1 MWAAKYSYIY
11 ITGEVRADDGSST
24 SNVGWNNYKRVE
36 VAVDGCIH
44 IYADGNFK
52 CSIKDFGNESGS
64 FSNWNDFNGSN
75 KEYLV
80 CFGENWGTTDF
91 GNNGNYGD
99 NTVGNNHYV
108 KLKPRDDGKFDL
120 TKQTTS
126 TLPIVK
132 VIGFVNESSTSWDSN
147 GVEISLDEGCKTASG
162 SFTLYNGENFRIKI
176 GDTEY
181 GPAKDGTSI
190 TLGEAANY
198 TASSN
203 AWQLAK
209 GKKYNIIVDNQAIT
223 VTQNIVDVY
232 LVGDVTGGWN
242 TSDDWKFDTT
252 DGVTYT
258 LTGKNMTSKKNF
270 KLLTSA
276 GAWYGNGDTDISVPY
291 NKALTTSGGNM
302 QLSSDANNVN
312 ITFNLSTG
320 AFSIES
326 AVTYDTYKLNIGGNE
341 VTMSTSDGATYT
353 ASSTLS
359 AGKTISLVNST
370 SGTTL
375 YPSESATYKGGEVT
389 YTMTGAAGNA
399 ITTDNVNNASFSG
412 NYSFTYTVADNTLV
426 VNGAVATYTYD
437 KYYVKYTTNNWSSGS
452 YGSHE
457 MTRQDDGTYTYTL
470 TNPTTAWELAMQKN
484 GTAGDNDFWTDA
496 ENNTYT
502 GGTMDFS
509 MKNHDKNQS
518 KNIKF
523 GEGLRGDYLLTYN
536 PTTETLTI
544 SGGSTPT
551 PSVSYRLKYTEDN
564 WKNSKYSKPLTDN
577 GNGSFGYTF
586 TNPVEG
592 LQFMVQRSTDNGK
605 SYLDFC
611 WPDANDK
618 KYTGGEKT
626 FTMSG
631 GFGNN
636 VTFGAGLSGEYTLT
650 FTPNTTDPKQSTL
663 TISGNS
669 VAGFDDVYLRGSSPL
684 SWTKSEE
691 AYMFTTSD
699 GKIYTLKG
707 VNLGKDVKM
716 KVIKKET
723 MYGYDNAT
731 VVGPAV
737 RDNDTGV
744 NDVIKLTED
753 LVNATITFDITV
765 AATPVITIV
774 NPKSAYLRGDF
785 TDPNWT
791 DKDEYKFSTTD
802 NQTYVLEHVNIA
814 NGKLMKVYYGGTWY
828 GHDAN
833 KVTGPVS
840 AENDGQGG
848 YNMKLTEELKDATIT
863 FTISSTNAE
872 NWTITIVNGGAVEHK
887 AYYFA
892 GDMNRWYSKKFDGDE
907 TASGIDP
914 DIFAA
919 EKDKW
924 QFEYVGK
931 VVGQTEKG
939 WYKYVFDKD
948 KVGMSTLVGQFQI
961 IDDSGWSGSQYSNN
975 PKVENYSD
983 ASGFARYNC
992 RPITREMINERT
1004 VLTKE
1009 TSEGMPGI
1017 IQQAGSNFHLDCNGV
1032 NNAVIYF
1039 LPGENP
1045 KMFITGDPTD
1055 YFIFYSASGK
1065 TGGDNAVSIKI
1076 VNGKP
1081 NTTNYYLPGV
1091 EGLKNYTTED
1101 AKSTAPHMNIEAVT
1115 PTLIDFSDPAFV
1127 NDGNYIK
1134 VFGNSGYVGDL
1145 TKEDFQKKI
1154 INNSQLP
1161 NGISLT
1167 GRGQVY
1173 VAKVPNGF
1181 EYAAGRKFAVTFAKA
1196 FSQSEKETSS
1206 SIVANHLYFFND
1218 NLHVLLNVDN
1228 YEAEA
1233 ANPENNADVKLYY
1246 RVYGYDSEYNTI
1258 VVKSDGTT
1266 ETLYAKNVVIGLTE
1280 KGNDTQKNAGW
1291 VEYNNYKVPS
1301 LTSYTGSDKWHYVT
1315 DANNDFLGIDPKYGN
1330 FFVQFKIVTGPKKS
1344 QATNGPAK
1352 AVDKEYTLYL
1362 PEKTLALNQEG
1373 FYNFNG
1379 QDIYQK
1385 FDGGYTTTG
1394 VEDVF
1399 EDQIVEE
1406 GVDAEPIFFN
1416 LQGQR
1421 VVNPEKGMYIV
1432 VKGNKTYKVMIK

>member
-1 MWAAKYSYIY
+1 MKNLFSKLMMVLLIALFALPAQADFWVTGNEYYAAATGGKKWDEGLAPKPLTKIDNSHFTLTMTVSQENYTHPIILRIAASDSNNWDTFNANAWGIKSGITDAITEDGANIQKWGTNNTNLQFTPASAGTYILD
-11 ITGEVRADDGSST
+11 ISNVNWTNNSAFAKIIKQSSST
-24 SNVGWNNYKRVE
+24 EAS
-36 VAVDGCIH
+36 
-44 IYADGNFK
+44 
-52 CSIKDFGNESGS
+52 
-64 FSNWNDFNGSN
+64 
-75 KEYLV
+75 
-80 CFGENWGTTDF
+80 
-91 GNNGNYGD
+91 
-99 NTVGNNHYV
+99 
-108 KLKPRDDGKFDL
+108 
-120 TKQTTS
+120 
-126 TLPIVK
+126 
-132 VIGFVNESSTSWDSN
+132 VIGFVTDADNWNSTGVALTDN
-147 GVEISLDEGCKTASG
+147 GDGTASG
-162 SFTLYNGENFRIKI
+162 QFTLYKEYFRIKVN
-176 GDTEY
+176 GSEY
-181 GPAKDGTSI
+181 GPAVNPTDI
-190 TLGEAANY
+190 TLGSAMDYIQNGSNSWKLATGSYNIVVDNN
-198 TASSN
+198 TKKVTVTAQASSDSYCLKTS
-203 AWQLAK
+203 A
-209 GKKYNIIVDNQAIT
+209 DN
-223 VTQNIVDVY
+223 
-232 LVGDVTGGWN
+232 WN
-242 TSDDWKFDTT
+242 TTIGLTDKGDGTYSCTMTDPAEGLQFMVQKNGSDFLWPT
-252 DGVTYT
+252 
-258 LTGKNMTSKKNF
+258 
-270 KLLTSA
+270 
-276 GAWYGNGDTDISVPY
+276 
-291 NKALTTSGGNM
+291 
-302 QLSSDANNVN
+302 
-312 ITFNLSTG
+312 
-320 AFSIES
+320 S
-326 AVTYDTYKLNIGGNE
+326 AVTY
-341 VTMSTSDGATYT
+341 S
-353 ASSTLS
+353 
-359 AGKTISLVNST
+359 
-370 SGTTL
+370 
-375 YPSESATYKGGEVT
+375 GGEQT
-389 YTMTGAAGNA
+389 INLGT
-399 ITTDNVNNASFSG
+399 SSG
-412 NYSFTYTVADNTLV
+412 NNITMGSGLS
-426 VNGAVATYTYD
+426 G
-437 KYYVKYTTNNWSSGS
+437 KYTI
-452 YGSHE
+452 
-457 MTRQDDGTYTYTL
+457 TL
-470 TNPTTAWELAMQKN
+470 DPTAK
-484 GTAGDNDFWTDA
+484 
-496 ENNTYT
+496 
-502 GGTMDFS
+502 
-509 MKNHDKNQS
+509 
-518 KNIKF
+518 
-523 GEGLRGDYLLTYN
+523 
-536 PTTETLTI
+536 TLTI
-544 SGGSTPT
+544 TGGSTPT

-564 WKNSKYSKPLTDN
+564 WSNSKYSNPLTDN
-577 GNGSFGYTF
+577 VNGTYGYTF

-592 LQFMVQRSTDNGK
+592 LQFMVQRSTDNGQ
-605 SYLDFC
+605 SYFDFC
-611 WPDANDK
+611 WPAAEDK
-618 KYTGGEKT
+618 DYKGGEKT

-631 GFGNN
+631 AFGNN

-650 FTPNTTDPKQSTL
+650 FTPNETATASTL
-663 TISGNS
+663 KISGAS
-669 VAGFDDVYLRGSSPL
+669 VATFDAVYLTGSFNG
-684 SWTKSEE
+684 WKTDDANYK
-691 AYMFTTSD
+691 FTTTN
-699 GKIYTLKG
+699 GKIYTLTS
-707 VNLGKDVKM
+707 VNLNLGSDPVTM
-716 KVIKKET
+716 KVYKGGT
-723 MYGYDNAT
+723 YYGYDKAT

-737 RDNDTGV
+737 SDGNDK
-744 NDVIKLTED
+744 NIKLTQS
-753 LVNATITFDITV
+753 LVDATITFDITD
-765 AATPVITIV
+765 ATKPVITIL
-774 NPKSAYLRGDF
+774 NPKSVYLHGDFTTNAWTDDPAYKFSTTDGKIYTLTGVNIDNGKKMKVYYDGNPYGYDANKVSTPLKHDGTNDHNMQLYADLIDATLTFDITDATNWKFIVDNNKDAYLRGDF
-785 TDPNWT
+785 TADPWKNT
-791 DKDEYKFSTTD
+791 DEYKFSTTD
-802 NQTYVLEHVNIA
+802 NVTYVLEHVNIA
-814 NGKLMKVYYGGTWY
+814 NGKLLKVYYGGTYY
-828 GHDAN
+828 GHDSS
-833 KVTGPVS
+833 KVLSGPVS
-840 AENDGQGG
+840 PENDGNSG

-863 FTISSTNAE
+863 FTMPSPYSAD
-872 NWTITIVNGGAVEHK
+872 WTVSIVNGGAVEHK

-924 QFEYVGK
+924 QFEYVGE
-931 VVGQTEKG
+931 VAGQTEKG
-939 WYKYVFDKD
+939 WYKYVFDKE

-992 RPITREMINERT
+992 RPITREMINGRT

-1032 NNAVIYF
+1032 NHAVIYF

-1045 KMFITGDPTD
+1045 KMFITGHPTD

-1101 AKSTAPHMNIEAVT
+1101 AQTIAPHMNIEAVT
-1115 PTLIDFSDPAFV
+1115 PTLIDFSNANFV
-1127 NDGNYIK
+1127 SDDNYNK

-1145 TKEDFQKKI
+1145 TKEEFQNKI
-1154 INNSQLP
+1154 INDSQLP

-1167 GRGQVY
+1167 GRGKVY

-1181 EYAAGRKFAVTFAKA
+1181 EYAAGRKFAVTFEKA

-1233 ANPENNADVKLYY
+1233 ADPENNADVKLYY

-1280 KGNDTQKNAGW
+1280 AGNETQKNAGW

-1352 AVDKEYTLYL
+1352 VVDKEYTLYL

-1379 QDIYQK
+1379 QDLYQK

>member
-1 MWAAKYSYIY
+1 MMVLLIALFALPAQAKFYATGDANYATATGATAWGGSPNAFELNEVSADSHYTLIMNVTDALAKKD
-11 ITGEVRADDGSST
+11 ITLRLST
-24 SNVGWNNYKRVE
+24 SNSSTWDTTNGDTSGFNNNAWGIASGTTNQIIENTTHPIKKCGTNGTNLKFTPSSTGKYILDITDVNMTAGTANVKVYKEPDLPENLYIGMNISSSDWTFGTKMESKGNGVFEYTFTNDKNPFYFLISAASTNTPTWTDSEKAKFYSPGSADYEITTANGRMNAAQIVKKNNGGNVFKMTE
-36 VAVDGCIH
+36 DGT
-44 IYADGNFK
+44 YKVTVNLTDATNGTVTVSPVQETSTNTY
-52 CSIKDFGNESGS
+52 SIKGTIDGSDWGTQAMTKKNGVWEWTATVKAGS
-64 FSNWNDFNGSN
+64 FGIQKLDKNGNQVNWIWSADKASISAAGVYNAVIQN
-75 KEYLV
+75 
-80 CFGENWGTTDF
+80 
-91 GNNGNYGD
+91 GNNG
-99 NTVGNNHYV
+99 
-108 KLKPRDDGKFDL
+108 
-120 TKQTTS
+120 
-126 TLPIVK
+126 
-132 VIGFVNESSTSWDSN
+132 
-147 GVEISLDEGCKTASG
+147 
-162 SFTLYNGENFRIKI
+162 
-176 GDTEY
+176 
-181 GPAKDGTSI
+181 
-190 TLGEAANY
+190 AN
-198 TASSN
+198 
-203 AWQLAK
+203 W
-209 GKKYNIIVDNQAIT
+209 
-223 VTQNIVDVY
+223 
-232 LVGDVTGGWN
+232 
-242 TSDDWKFDTT
+242 
-252 DGVTYT
+252 
-258 LTGKNMTSKKNF
+258 
-270 KLLTSA
+270 
-276 GAWYGNGDTDISVPY
+276 
-291 NKALTTSGGNM
+291 
-302 QLSSDANNVN
+302 
-312 ITFNLSTG
+312 
-320 AFSIES
+320 
-326 AVTYDTYKLNIGGNE
+326 
-341 VTMSTSDGATYT
+341 
-353 ASSTLS
+353 SSTL
-359 AGKTISLVNST
+359 AG
-370 SGTTL
+370 
-375 YPSESATYKGGEVT
+375 E
-389 YTMTGAAGNA
+389 YTF
-399 ITTDNVNNASFSG
+399 SF
-412 NYSFTYTVADNTLV
+412 
-426 VNGAVATYTYD
+426 
-437 KYYVKYTTNNWSSGS
+437 
-452 YGSHE
+452 
-457 MTRQDDGTYTYTL
+457 
-470 TNPTTAWELAMQKN
+470 NPE
-484 GTAGDNDFWTDA
+484 
-496 ENNTYT
+496 
-502 GGTMDFS
+502 TM
-509 MKNHDKNQS
+509 K
-518 KNIKF
+518 
-523 GEGLRGDYLLTYN
+523 
-536 PTTETLTI
+536 LTI
-544 SGGSTPT
+544 SGGSSIPT
-551 PSVSYRLKYTEDN
+551 VSYRLKYTEDN
-564 WKNSKYSKPLTDN
+564 WSNSKYSKPLTDN
-577 GNGSFGYTF
+577 GNGTYGYTF

-631 GFGNN
+631 AFGNN
-636 VTFGAGLSGEYTLT
+636 VTFGAGLKGDYTLT
-650 FTPNTTDPKQSTL
+650 FTPNTPATASTL
-663 TISGNS
+663 TIKGTA
-669 VAGFDDVYLRGSSPL
+669 VAAFDDVYLRGSDPL
-684 SWTKSEE
+684 SWSENKAE
-691 AYMFTTSD
+691 YKFSTTD
-699 GKIYTLKG
+699 GKIYTLTG
-707 VNLGKDVKM
+707 VNLNSGVTM
-716 KVIKKET
+716 KVYKKGT
-723 MYGYDNAT
+723 WYGYDADKIS
-731 VVGPAV
+731 GPVKQASS
-737 RDNDTGV
+737 DN
-744 NDVIKLTED
+744 NIELTEALSD
-753 LVNATITFDITV
+753 ATITFDITN
-765 AATPVITIV
+765 AENWKLTIV

-802 NQTYVLEHVNIA
+802 NQIYVLEHVNIA
-814 NGKLMKVYYGGTWY
+814 NGKLMKVYYGGNYY
-828 GHDAN
+828 GHDKN
-833 KVTGPVS
+833 KVTGPVI
-840 AENDGQGG
+840 AENDNQSG

-863 FTISSTNAE
+863 FDITDAV
-872 NWTITIVNGGAVEHK
+872 NWKLTIVNGGAVEHK

-924 QFEYVGK
+924 QFEYVGE
-931 VVGQTEKG
+931 VAGQTEKG
-939 WYKYVFDKD
+939 WYKYVFDKE

-992 RPITREMINERT
+992 RPITRKMINERT
-1004 VLTKE
+1004 VMTKE

-1032 NNAVIYF
+1032 NDAVIYF

-1045 KMFITGDPTD
+1045 KMYITGHPTD

-1065 TGGDNAVSIKI
+1065 TGGDDAVSIKI

-1101 AKSTAPHMNIEAVT
+1101 AQTIAPHMNIEAVT
-1115 PTLIDFSDPAFV
+1115 PTLIDFSDANFV
-1127 NDGNYIK
+1127 SDDNYNK

-1145 TKEDFQKKI
+1145 TKEEFQNKI
-1154 INNSQLP
+1154 INDSQLP

-1167 GRGQVY
+1167 DRGKVY

-1181 EYAAGRKFAVTFAKA
+1181 EYAAGRKFAVTFKEA

-1218 NLHVLLNVDN
+1218 NLHVLLNVDE
-1228 YEAEA
+1228 YEAGA
-1233 ANPENNADVKLYY
+1233 ENEDAYVKLYY

-1330 FFVQFKIVTGPKKS
+1330 FFVQFKIVTGPKS
-1344 QATNGPAK
+1344 AQGAANGPAK

>member
-1 MWAAKYSYIY
+1 MKNLFSKLMMVLLIALFALPAQAKFYATGDANYATATGATAWGGSPNAFELNEVSADSHYTLIMNVTDALAKKD
-11 ITGEVRADDGSST
+11 ITLRLST
-24 SNVGWNNYKRVE
+24 SNSSTWDTTNGDTSGFNNNAWGIASGTTNQIIENTTHPIKKCGTNGTNLKFTPSSTGKYILDITDVNMTAGTANVKVYKEPDLPENLYIGMNISSSDWTFGTKMESKGNGVFEYTFTNDKNPFYFLISAASTNTPTWTDSEKAKFYSPGSADYEITTANGRMNAAQIVKKNNGGNVFKMTE
-36 VAVDGCIH
+36 DGT
-44 IYADGNFK
+44 YKVTVNLTDATNGTVTVSPVQETSTNTY
-52 CSIKDFGNESGS
+52 SIKGTIDGSDWGTQAMTKKNGVWEWTATVKAGS
-64 FSNWNDFNGSN
+64 FGIQKLDKNGNQVNWIWSADKASISAAGVYNAVIQN
-75 KEYLV
+75 
-80 CFGENWGTTDF
+80 
-91 GNNGNYGD
+91 GNNG
-99 NTVGNNHYV
+99 
-108 KLKPRDDGKFDL
+108 
-120 TKQTTS
+120 
-126 TLPIVK
+126 
-132 VIGFVNESSTSWDSN
+132 
-147 GVEISLDEGCKTASG
+147 
-162 SFTLYNGENFRIKI
+162 
-176 GDTEY
+176 
-181 GPAKDGTSI
+181 
-190 TLGEAANY
+190 AN
-198 TASSN
+198 
-203 AWQLAK
+203 W
-209 GKKYNIIVDNQAIT
+209 
-223 VTQNIVDVY
+223 
-232 LVGDVTGGWN
+232 
-242 TSDDWKFDTT
+242 
-252 DGVTYT
+252 
-258 LTGKNMTSKKNF
+258 
-270 KLLTSA
+270 
-276 GAWYGNGDTDISVPY
+276 
-291 NKALTTSGGNM
+291 
-302 QLSSDANNVN
+302 
-312 ITFNLSTG
+312 
-320 AFSIES
+320 
-326 AVTYDTYKLNIGGNE
+326 
-341 VTMSTSDGATYT
+341 
-353 ASSTLS
+353 SSTL
-359 AGKTISLVNST
+359 AG
-370 SGTTL
+370 
-375 YPSESATYKGGEVT
+375 E
-389 YTMTGAAGNA
+389 YTF
-399 ITTDNVNNASFSG
+399 SF
-412 NYSFTYTVADNTLV
+412 
-426 VNGAVATYTYD
+426 
-437 KYYVKYTTNNWSSGS
+437 
-452 YGSHE
+452 
-457 MTRQDDGTYTYTL
+457 
-470 TNPTTAWELAMQKN
+470 NPE
-484 GTAGDNDFWTDA
+484 
-496 ENNTYT
+496 
-502 GGTMDFS
+502 TM
-509 MKNHDKNQS
+509 K
-518 KNIKF
+518 
-523 GEGLRGDYLLTYN
+523 
-536 PTTETLTI
+536 LTI
-544 SGGSTPT
+544 SGGSSIPT
-551 PSVSYRLKYTEDN
+551 VSYRLKYTEDN
-564 WKNSKYSKPLTDN
+564 WSNSKYSKPLTDN
-577 GNGSFGYTF
+577 GNGTYGYTF

-631 GFGNN
+631 AFGNN
-636 VTFGAGLSGEYTLT
+636 VTFGAGLKGDYTLT
-650 FTPNTTDPKQSTL
+650 FTPNTPATASTL
-663 TISGNS
+663 TIKGTA
-669 VAGFDDVYLRGSSPL
+669 VAAFDDVYLRGSDPL
-684 SWTKSEE
+684 SWSENKAE
-691 AYMFTTSD
+691 YKFSTTD
-699 GKIYTLKG
+699 GKIYTLTG
-707 VNLGKDVKM
+707 VNLNSGVTM
-716 KVIKKET
+716 KVYKKGT
-723 MYGYDNAT
+723 WYGYDADKIS
-731 VVGPAV
+731 GPVKQASS
-737 RDNDTGV
+737 DN
-744 NDVIKLTED
+744 NIELTEALSD
-753 LVNATITFDITV
+753 ATITFDITN
-765 AATPVITIV
+765 AENWKLTIV

-802 NQTYVLEHVNIA
+802 NQIYVLEHVNIA
-814 NGKLMKVYYGGTWY
+814 NGKLMKVYYGGNYY
-828 GHDAN
+828 GHDKN
-833 KVTGPVS
+833 KVTGPVI
-840 AENDGQGG
+840 AENDNQSG

-863 FTISSTNAE
+863 FDITDAV
-872 NWTITIVNGGAVEHK
+872 NWKLTIVNGGAVEHK

-924 QFEYVGK
+924 QFEYVGE
-931 VVGQTEKG
+931 VAGQTEKG
-939 WYKYVFDKD
+939 WYKYVFDKE

-992 RPITREMINERT
+992 RPITRKMINERT
-1004 VLTKE
+1004 VMTKE

-1032 NNAVIYF
+1032 NDAVIYF

-1045 KMFITGDPTD
+1045 KMYITGHPTD

-1065 TGGDNAVSIKI
+1065 TGGDDAVSIKI

-1101 AKSTAPHMNIEAVT
+1101 AQTIAPHMNIEAVT
-1115 PTLIDFSDPAFV
+1115 PTLIDFSDANFV
-1127 NDGNYIK
+1127 SDDNYNK

-1145 TKEDFQKKI
+1145 TKEEFQNKI
-1154 INNSQLP
+1154 INDSQLP

-1167 GRGQVY
+1167 DRGKVY

-1181 EYAAGRKFAVTFAKA
+1181 EYAAGRKFAVTFKEA

-1218 NLHVLLNVDN
+1218 NLHVLLNVDE
-1228 YEAEA
+1228 YEAGA
-1233 ANPENNADVKLYY
+1233 ENEDAYVKLYY

-1330 FFVQFKIVTGPKKS
+1330 FFVQFKIVTGPKS
-1344 QATNGPAK
+1344 AQGAANGPAK

>member
-1 MWAAKYSYIY
+1 MMVLLIALFALPAQAKFYATGDANYATATGATAWGGSPNAFELNEVSADSHYTLIMNVTDALAKKD
-11 ITGEVRADDGSST
+11 ITLRLST
-24 SNVGWNNYKRVE
+24 SN
-36 VAVDGCIH
+36 
-44 IYADGNFK
+44 
-52 CSIKDFGNESGS
+52 
-64 FSNWNDFNGSN
+64 
-75 KEYLV
+75 
-80 CFGENWGTTDF
+80 
-91 GNNGNYGD
+91 
-99 NTVGNNHYV
+99 
-108 KLKPRDDGKFDL
+108 
-120 TKQTTS
+120 
-126 TLPIVK
+126 
-132 VIGFVNESSTSWDSN
+132 SSTW
-147 GVEISLDEGCKTASG
+147 
-162 SFTLYNGENFRIKI
+162 
-176 GDTEY
+176 
-181 GPAKDGTSI
+181 
-190 TLGEAANY
+190 
-198 TASSN
+198 
-203 AWQLAK
+203 
-209 GKKYNIIVDNQAIT
+209 
-223 VTQNIVDVY
+223 
-232 LVGDVTGGWN
+232 
-242 TSDDWKFDTT
+242 DTT
-252 DGVTYT
+252 DGDTSGFNNNAWGIASGT
-258 LTGKNMTSKKNF
+258 TNQIIENTTHPIKKCGTNGTNLKFTPSSTGKYILDITDVNMTAGTANVKVYKEPDLPENLYIGMNISSSDWTFGTKMESKGNGVFEYTFTNDKNPFYFLISAASTNTPTWTDSEKAKFYSPGSADYEITTANGRMNAAQIVKKNNGGNVF
-270 KLLTSA
+270 KMTEDGTYKVTVNLTDATNGTVTVSPVQETSTNTYSIKGTIDGSDWGTQAMKKNNGVWEWTSTVKAGSFGIQKLDKDGNQVNWIWSA
-276 GAWYGNGDTDISVPY
+276 DKASISTPGVYNAVIQNGD
-291 NKALTTSGGNM
+291 NG
-302 QLSSDANNVN
+302 ANW
-312 ITFNLSTG
+312 
-320 AFSIES
+320 
-326 AVTYDTYKLNIGGNE
+326 
-341 VTMSTSDGATYT
+341 
-353 ASSTLS
+353 SSTL
-359 AGKTISLVNST
+359 AG
-370 SGTTL
+370 
-375 YPSESATYKGGEVT
+375 E
-389 YTMTGAAGNA
+389 YTF
-399 ITTDNVNNASFSG
+399 SF
-412 NYSFTYTVADNTLV
+412 D
-426 VNGAVATYTYD
+426 
-437 KYYVKYTTNNWSSGS
+437 
-452 YGSHE
+452 
-457 MTRQDDGTYTYTL
+457 
-470 TNPTTAWELAMQKN
+470 P
-484 GTAGDNDFWTDA
+484 
-496 ENNTYT
+496 EN
-502 GGTMDFS
+502 
-509 MKNHDKNQS
+509 MK
-518 KNIKF
+518 
-523 GEGLRGDYLLTYN
+523 
-536 PTTETLTI
+536 LTI

-564 WKNSKYSKPLTDN
+564 WSNSEYSKPLTDN
-577 GNGSFGYTF
+577 GNGTYGYTF
-586 TNPVEG
+586 NNPVEG
-592 LQFMVQRSTDNGK
+592 LQFMVQRSKDNGK

-663 TISGNS
+663 KIKGTA
-669 VAGFDDVYLRGSSPL
+669 VAAFDDVYLRGSDPL
-684 SWTKSEE
+684 SWTENKE
-691 AYMFTTSD
+691 AYKFTTTD
-699 GKIYTLKG
+699 GKIYTLTG
-707 VNLGKDVKM
+707 VNLNSGVTM
-716 KVIKKET
+716 KVRKDDT
-723 MYGYDNAT
+723 NYGYNNAT
-731 VVGPAV
+731 VVSSV
-737 RDNDTGV
+737 SEGV
-744 NDVIKLTED
+744 DDGFGGQNIKLTQALSD
-753 LVNATITFDITV
+753 ATITFDITD
-765 AATPVITIV
+765 ATKPVITIV

-791 DKDEYKFSTTD
+791 DKNEYKFSTTD
-802 NQTYVLEHVNIA
+802 NQIYVLEHVNIA
-814 NGKLMKVYYGGTWY
+814 NGKLMKVYYGGNYY
-828 GHDAN
+828 GHDKN
-833 KVTGPVS
+833 KVTGPVI
-840 AENDGQGG
+840 AENDNQSG

-863 FTISSTNAE
+863 FDITDAV
-872 NWTITIVNGGAVEHK
+872 NWKLTIVNGGAVEHK

-914 DIFAA
+914 NIFAA

-924 QFEYVGK
+924 KFEYVGE
-931 VVGQTEKG
+931 VAGQTEKG
-939 WYKYVFDKD
+939 WYKYVFDKK

-992 RPITREMINERT
+992 RPITREMINGRT

-1009 TSEGMPGI
+1009 TSKGMPGI

-1055 YFIFYSASGK
+1055 YFIFYSASDK
-1065 TGGDNAVSIKI
+1065 DGGDNAVSIKI

-1101 AKSTAPHMNIEAVT
+1101 AQSTAPHMNIEAVT

-1127 NDGNYIK
+1127 NDDNYIK

-1161 NGISLT
+1161 NGISLV
-1167 GRGQVY
+1167 GRGKVY

-1181 EYAAGRKFAVTFAKA
+1181 EYAAGRKFAVTFEKA

-1218 NLHVLLNVDN
+1218 NLHVLLNVDE
-1228 YEAEA
+1228 YEAGAEKEDA
-1233 ANPENNADVKLYY
+1233 YVKLYY

-1315 DANNDFLGIDPKYGN
+1315 DEDNQYLGIDPKFGN
-1330 FFVQFKIVTGPKKS
+1330 FFVQFKIVTGPKNS
-1344 QATNGPAK
+1344 QATNGPAQV
-1352 AVDKEYTLYL
+1352 VDKEYTLYL

-1385 FDGGYTTTG
+1385 FDGGYTTTD

>member
-1 MWAAKYSYIY
+1 MYLYQ
-11 ITGEVRADDGSST
+11 GSSEIQEPMIKLADT
-24 SNVGWNNYKRVE
+24 NIWYYTGDNDCKAVIFKQQGTWTGQVGENGTPTLDDLTLYDGNATKYPKAPQLKGSWGGNTNDYRVLPLTYVSGAVYKTDTQTFPSSGNVNFGFQIVKDNSTTWFYLNNTTL
-36 VAVDGCIH
+36 D
-44 IYADGNFK
+44 ADGDTAPLKNETK
-52 CSIKDFGNESGS
+52 TNSSIVLPAGTKYHLEVD
-64 FSNWNDFNGSN
+64 FSNI
-75 KEYLV
+75 
-80 CFGENWGTTDF
+80 
-91 GNNGNYGD
+91 NNA
-99 NTVGNNHYV
+99 V
-108 KLKPRDDGKFDL
+108 KLVVEK
-120 TKQTTS
+120 TTTTAS
-126 TLPIVK
+126 
-132 VIGFVNESSTSWDSN
+132 VIGFVADANDWNST
-147 GVEISLDEGCKTASG
+147 GVELTDNGDGTASG
-162 SFTLYNGENFRIKI
+162 QFTLYKEYFRIKVN
-176 GDTEY
+176 GSQY
-181 GPAKDGTSI
+181 GPATNPTDI
-190 TLGEAANY
+190 TLGSAMDY
-198 TASSN
+198 TPQTSN
-203 AWQLAK
+203 SWKLAT
-209 GKKYNIIVDNQAIT
+209 GTYNIVVDNNTNKIT
-223 VTQNIVDVY
+223 VTAQ
-232 LVGDVTGGWN
+232 
-242 TSDDWKFDTT
+242 
-252 DGVTYT
+252 
-258 LTGKNMTSKKNF
+258 
-270 KLLTSA
+270 
-276 GAWYGNGDTDISVPY
+276 
-291 NKALTTSGGNM
+291 
-302 QLSSDANNVN
+302 
-312 ITFNLSTG
+312 
-320 AFSIES
+320 
-326 AVTYDTYKLNIGGNE
+326 
-341 VTMSTSDGATYT
+341 
-353 ASSTLS
+353 AS
-359 AGKTISLVNST
+359 
-370 SGTTL
+370 
-375 YPSESATYKGGEVT
+375 
-389 YTMTGAAGNA
+389 
-399 ITTDNVNNASFSG
+399 
-412 NYSFTYTVADNTLV
+412 
-426 VNGAVATYTYD
+426 YD
-437 KYYVKYTTNNWSSGS
+437 KYYVKYTKDNWSSYGS
-452 YGSHE
+452 YE
-457 MTRQDDGTYTYTL
+457 MKRQENGTYTYTL
-470 TNPTTAWELAMQKN
+470 TDPKTSWQLAMQDNSK
-484 GTAGDNDFWTDA
+484 NDFWTNSED
-496 ENNTYT
+496 NTYT
-502 GGTMDFS
+502 GGTKSFTMEGTS
-509 MKNHDKNQS
+509 S
-518 KNIKF
+518 KNILF
-523 GEGLRGDYLLTYN
+523 GDGLSGDYTLTYN
-536 PTTETLTI
+536 PSTKKLTI

-564 WKNSKYSKPLTDN
+564 WSNSKYSKPLTDN
-577 GNGSFGYTF
+577 DDGTFGYTI

-592 LQFMVQRSTDNGK
+592 LQFMVQKSTDNGK

-611 WPDANDK
+611 WPAADDK
-618 KYTGGEKT
+618 DYKGGDKT

-631 GFGNN
+631 AFGNN
-636 VTFGAGLSGEYTLT
+636 VTFGAGLSGDYTLT
-650 FTPNTTDPKQSTL
+650 FTPNETATASTL
-663 TISGNS
+663 TIKGTA
-669 VAGFDDVYLRGSSPL
+669 VAAFDNIYLRGSNPL
-684 SWTKSEE
+684 SWSENKDE
-691 AYMFTTSD
+691 YKFSPTAD
-699 GKIYTLKG
+699 GKIYTLTG
-707 VNLGKDVKM
+707 VNLDKNVEMKAYNSTKD
-716 KVIKKET
+716 T
-723 MYGYDNAT
+723 WYGYDNSDVA
-731 VVGPAV
+731 GPTS
-737 RDNDTGV
+737 NS
-744 NDVIKLTED
+744 NNNIKLDEKID
-753 LVNATITFDITV
+753 DATITLDLSD
-765 AATPVITIV
+765 AKPKITIV
-774 NPKSAYLRGDF
+774 NPKPVYLRGDFTTTAWTDDPAYKFTTTDGKIYTLTGVNIANGKKMKVYYDGNPYGYDANKVSTPLKDDGTNDHNMQLYADLIDATLTFDITNPTNWKLTVDNNKDAYLRGDF
-785 TDPNWT
+785 TTKAWE
-791 DKDEYKFSTTD
+791 KDEAYKFSTTD
-802 NQTYVLEHVNIA
+802 NQTYVLEHVNLA
-814 NGKLMKVYYGGTWY
+814 AGTLMKVYYGGTYY
-828 GHDAN
+828 GHDSS
-833 KVTGPVS
+833 KVSGPVS
-840 AENDGQGG
+840 GENDNQSG

-863 FTISSTNAE
+863 FNMPSPYSAD
-872 NWTITIVNGGAVEHK
+872 WTVSIVNGGAVEHK
-887 AYYFA
+887 PYYFA
-892 GDMNRWYSKKFDGDE
+892 GDLNRWYSKKFDGDE

-924 QFEYVGK
+924 QFEYVGE
-931 VVGQTEKG
+931 VAGQTEKG

-1045 KMFITGDPTD
+1045 KMFITGQPTD

-1065 TGGDNAVSIKI
+1065 TGGDGAVSIKI

-1101 AKSTAPHMNIEAVT
+1101 AQTTAPHMNIEAVT

-1127 NDGNYIK
+1127 NDDNYIK

-1145 TKEDFQKKI
+1145 TKEDFQNKI
-1154 INNSQLP
+1154 INYSQLP

-1181 EYAAGRKFAVTFAKA
+1181 EYAAGRKFAVTFEKA

-1315 DANNDFLGIDPKYGN
+1315 DANNDFVGIDPKYGN
-1330 FFVQFKIVTGPKKS
+1330 FFVQFKIVTGPKNS
-1344 QATNGPAK
+1344 QAANGPAK
-1352 AVDKEYTLYL
+1352 VVDKEYTLYL

-1385 FDGGYTTTG
+1385 FEGGYTTTD